1 MSRTAFSNVPDM
13 NSNRAISLVV
23 SPKKRTK
30 AEGANYSPS
39 VPAPGW
45 WVQSMNARF
54 LADKKSEGMTLQKLG
69 AALAAKMK
77 RDEPFSHPTIY
88 KFFQGATTRDVCDA
102 FAAYYPDVPGYVFYP
117 EDELE
122 AALFEQA
129 RIRAAAIR
137 RQAMIGAQL
146 SDIDRQTDHAASLDA
161 QEDRT
166 GAGEDGRVRARR
178 GRHRGVDSDGP
189 TPRTR

>member
-1 MSRTAFSNVPDM
+1 MSRRAFGDVPDV
-13 NSNRAISLVV
+13 NINRAISLTV

-39 VPAPGW
+39 VPAPRW
-45 WVQSMNARF
+45 WVASMNARF
-54 LADKKSEGMTLQKLG
+54 TADKMAAGMTLQKLG
-69 AALAAKMK
+69 VALAEKVK

-137 RQAMIGAQL
+137 RQAAIGAQL
-146 SDIDRQTDHAASLDA
+146 SDIDRQTDRAASLDA
-161 QEDRT
+161 QEDGS

-178 GRHRGVDSDGP
+178 GRHRGVDGDGP
-189 TPRTR
+189 ATRTR